1 MKAIKIISYLILS
14 LIFLYILS
22 GFFLFPYIA
31 KKEIIKN
38 LDETLTTKTKID
50 EIYFNPLTLNLE
62 IKDFALIDEKEQKIV
77 GLNSLFIDFRA
88 FKSIEK
94 RHFHIK
100 NILLEGIYLNIIEE
114 EKGFFNLANLLK
126 PTDTIKEETKTTE
139 TEKLINFLVSKIVLK
154 DANIDFT
161 SIRDSKKYNLSLKD
175 INYTIYDFGTFKN
188 SLSSNNLEFKLNDNT
203 DIKISGGLKIEP
215 FIAYGKINIS
225 NLKIKE
231 LLDFDKSLFNFEL
244 NPEANINLDL
254 NYNIDTADS
263 FKLFLNSDNFE
274 INTLQ
279 LKQNQK
285 EIARVNKLDLKYF
298 SFDLNNQELNFKD
311 LYIKDLYANMIL
323 DKSGVNFANLLK
335 EQKDEKKIEKD
346 SKNIDKNSHESN
358 SEKESE
364 NSKPWR
370 LNFDNINLNA
380 NYTFDDILN
389 GSKLNIKDIKAK
401 TSNINITDN
410 KINIKG
416 ANLVT
421 SNTKYIDSKSRLNIS
436 SDKTDLKSDNI
447 FINGSKIELTNSS
460 LKKDKLLFE
469 DENLKIK
476 IATNGID
483 LKLSKLVVFD
493 EISFD
498 LSNIVLN
505 NLLLEDRN
513 NNFSIS
519 SKSSKLK
526 VNNFLLD
533 KQNSISI
540 DKGEL
545 YDTNI
550 NFFDTNSSFDISTK
564 NTNLKI
570 SNFNL
575 KNDAILFGQIL
586 LKEPKIDILNIDSKL
601 KIEAKNIDL
610 DLRKLLSKGSFFK
623 IEKTNLNNPH
633 ISIVLAKTTQK
644 DNKIEEKKEEV
655 VENRKKTRFNLGP
668 ININNMT
675 LDFEDKNLAIPFKTT
690 ISKLKGE
697 ISEVKSKNDS
707 NSKLE
712 IDGIVDEYGVAKI
725 TGIVNPNNIKILTDI
740 NMKFNNISMKSFTP
754 YSAKFVG
761 RTIKD
766 GKLELDLNYN
776 ISQSNL
782 KAQNSVVIKKL
793 VLGDKVE
800 SEDAVSL
807 PLDLAI
813 TLLEDSSKTI
823 DINLPV
829 SGNVDDPQFSI
840 AAIVWKAFINLITKA
855 ITAPFSLIG
864 SLFNFSEDEIN
875 SVDFNLKESE
885 ITPIQKETLDKIA
898 TILKS
903 KKEFAISFA
912 PTFDEKSEKEIVAKQ
927 RALNI
932 EKYLVEDKQV
942 DKKQVILEK
951 DIKKSSPNIK
961 LNLKEIKE

>member
-1 MKAIKIISYLILS
+1 MKALKITSYIIITLL
-14 LIFLYILS
+14 FLYILS
-22 GFFLFPYIA
+22 GFFLLPYIA

-38 LDETLTTKTKID
+38 LDEILITKTKIED
-50 EIYFNPLTLNLE
+50 IYFNPLTLNLE
-62 IKDFALIDEKEQKIV
+62 IKDFTLLDDKEQKV
-77 GLNSLFIDFRA
+77 LGLKSLFIDFRA
-88 FKSIEK
+88 LKSIEK
-94 RHFHIK
+94 KHIHIK
-100 NILLEGIYLNIIEE
+100 DVVLEGIYLNIIEE
-114 EKGFFNLANLLK
+114 KKGFFNLANLLK

-139 TEKLINFLVSKIVLK
+139 TEKLIDFLVSKIVLK

-161 SIRDSKKYNLSLKD
+161 SFTDSKKYNLYLKD

-188 SLSSNNLEFKLNDNT
+188 SLSSNNLEFKLNENT
-203 DIKISGGLKIEP
+203 DIKISGGLKIDP

-254 NYNIDTADS
+254 NYNIDTTDN
-263 FKLFLNSDNFE
+263 FKLFLNSDIFE
-274 INTLQ
+274 INNLQ

-285 EIARVNKLDLKYF
+285 EIARLNKLDLKYF

-323 DKSGVNFANLLK
+323 DKAGVNFANLLK
-335 EQKDEKKIEKD
+335 VQKDEEEI
-346 SKNIDKNSHESN
+346 KNSKENSN
-358 SEKESE
+358 
-364 NSKPWR
+364 NDSKPWKIN
-370 LNFDNINLNA
+370 LDNINLNA
-380 NYTFDDILN
+380 NYDFDDILN
-389 GSKLNIKDIKAK
+389 NSKLNIKDIKVK
-401 TSNINITDN
+401 TSNINIINN

-421 SNTKYIDSKSRLNIS
+421 SITKYLDKKNKLNIS
-436 SDKTDLKSDNI
+436 SNKTDLKSDDI
-447 FINGSKIELTNSS
+447 FINGSKIEVVNSA
-460 LKKDKLLFE
+460 LKKDKIIFE
-469 DENLKIK
+469 DEKLKMK
-476 IATNGID
+476 IATNNIE
-483 LKLSKLVVFD
+483 LKLSKLSIFD

-498 LSNIVLN
+498 LSNIILN
-505 NLLLEDRN
+505 DLLLEDKN

-533 KQNSISI
+533 KQNNISI
-540 DKGEL
+540 DKSEL
-545 YDTNI
+545 YDTNV

-575 KNDAILFGQIL
+575 KKDSIIFGQIL
-586 LKEPKIDILNIDSKL
+586 LKEPKIDILNVASKL

-610 DLRKLLSKGSFFK
+610 DLRKLISKNSFFK

-644 DNKIEEKKEEV
+644 NGEIKEKEEQ
-655 VENRKKTRFNLGP
+655 EEINNRKKTRFNLGP

-697 ISEVKSKNDS
+697 ISEIKNKNKSS
-707 NSKLE
+707 SELE
-712 IDGIVDEYGVAKI
+712 INGIVDEYGVAKI

-740 NMKFNNISMKSFTP
+740 NMKFNNISMKNFTP
-754 YSAKFVG
+754 YTAKFVG

-782 KAQNSVVIKKL
+782 KAKNNIVIKKL

-800 SEDAVSL
+800 DPEAISL

-885 ITPIQKETLDKIA
+885 ITPVQKETLDKIA
-898 TILKS
+898 IILKS
-903 KKEFAISFA
+903 KKEFAISFS
-912 PTFDEKSEKEIVAKQ
+912 PSFDEKNEKEAIAKQ

-932 EKYLVEDKQV
+932 EQYLLNDKSI

-951 DIKKSSPNIK
+951 DIKKSSPIIE
-961 LNLKEIKE
+961 LNLKAIKQ